1 MLPFIQSIKNRL
13 AFILVLSLQIFQD
26 PRKISDHH
34 TEDLT
39 QILILAVVLIIHQIC
54 LISCLTLSFL
64 IAVWRQLSQCAEI
77 R

>member
-13 AFILVLSLQIFQD
+13 AFILGLSLQIFQD
-26 PRKISDHH
+26 PQKISDHH

-54 LISCLTLSFL
+54 LISCVTLS
-64 IAVWRQLSQCAEI
+64 
-77 R
+77 